1 MSTTSPS
8 ERPRDRIYGFV
19 IDRLASLNARA
30 NSECREPTCGARDE
44 DGALVS
50 CASPHCGEKLMMLG
64 WRRELQVMRDI
75 KALVEHLEQKELEA
89 MATADKP
96 RKTHR

>member
-1 MSTTSPS
+1 
-8 ERPRDRIYGFV
+8 
-19 IDRLASLNARA
+19 
-30 NSECREPTCGARDE
+30 
-44 DGALVS
+44 
-50 CASPHCGEKLMMLG
+50 
-64 WRRELQVMRDI
+64 MRDI